1 MIILNRD
8 GTLTTDTLSEG
19 VAKRI
24 KETIEVPEHL
34 VTQQPDLIDRI
45 LSFAFDGLG
54 LQAID
59 VRIRPASLSEHPT
72 ANCSVL
78 CA

>member
-8 GTLTTDTLSEG
+8 GTLTTDPQSEG

-24 KETIEVPEHL
+24 NETIDVPEHL

-45 LSFAFDGLG
+45 LSFAFDVLD
-54 LQAID
+54 LQTID
-59 VRIRPASLSEHPT
+59 VRIHPESSSDHPAS
-72 ANCSVL
+72 CSVS